1 MIKATGR
8 FLKSVAHLSEAPRDQ
23 LPEIAF
29 LGRSNVGKSSLINSL
44 LGTKLARTSSTPGR
58 TQLINFYLVN
68 QKFYFVDCPGYG
80 YAKAPDSIRKQWH
93 RLMEEYL
100 ESREPLKLNVLLLD
114 SRVAPTP
121 LDEQMLEW
129 LMAYQKPLTL
139 VLTKID
145 KLSSNELHEAHRR
158 LQRWTQNS
166 SFIDYS
172 AIQHIG
178 RRELWREI
186 LNALSASLRSPVV
199 RS

>member
-1 MIKATGR
+1 MKVTGR
-8 FLKSVAHLSEAPRDQ
+8 FLKSVARLSESPRDK

-44 LGTKLARTSSTPGR
+44 LGVRLARTSSTPGR

-80 YAKAPDSIRKQWH
+80 FAKVPEEVRQHWH

-129 LMAYQKPLTL
+129 LMAYQKPLAL
-139 VLTKID
+139 VLTKTD
-145 KLSSNELHEAHRR
+145 KLSGNELRETHKR
-158 LQRWTQNS
+158 LQRWTQDS
-166 SFIDYS
+166 SLIDYS
-172 AIQHIG
+172 AIKHIG

-186 LNALSASLRSPVV
+186 LNALPT
-199 RS
+199 

>member
-1 MIKATGR
+1 M
-8 FLKSVAHLSEAPRDQ
+8 KSVARLDEAPRDR
-23 LPEIAF
+23 LPEVAF
-29 LGRSNVGKSSLINSL
+29 LGRSNVGKSSVINSL
-44 LGTKLARTSSTPGR
+44 LGSKLARTSGTPGR
-58 TQLINFYLVN
+58 TQMLNYFLVEER
-68 QKFYFVDCPGYG
+68 FYFVDCPGYG
-80 YAKAPDSIRKQWH
+80 YARVPEDVRRRWH
-93 RLMEEYL
+93 RLMEDYL
-100 ESREPLKLNVLLLD
+100 NRREFLKLNVLLLD

-145 KLSSNELHEAHRR
+145 KLSSNELREAHRR

>member
-1 MIKATGR
+1 LIKVTVR
-8 FLKSVAHLSEAPRDQ
+8 FLKSVARLSEAPRDK

-44 LGTKLARTSSTPGR
+44 LGVRLARTSSTPGR
-58 TQLINFYLVN
+58 TQLINYYLVN

-80 YAKAPDSIRKQWH
+80 FAKVPEEVRQRWH

-121 LDEQMLEW
+121 LDEIMLEW
-129 LMAYQKPLTL
+129 LMAYRKPLTL
-139 VLTKID
+139 VLTKTD
-145 KLSSNELHEAHRR
+145 KLSSNELCEAHRR
-158 LQRWTQNS
+158 LQRWTQIS
-166 SFIDYS
+166 SLIDYS
-172 AIQHIG
+172 AIKHIG

-186 LNALSASLRSPVV
+186 MDALPS
-199 RS
+199 

>member
-1 MIKATGR
+1 MIKVTGR
-8 FLKSVAHLSEAPRDQ
+8 FLKSVARLSDSPRDK

-44 LGTKLARTSSTPGR
+44 LGVRLAKTSSTPGR

-80 YAKAPDSIRKQWH
+80 FAKVPEEVRKRWH

-114 SRVAPTP
+114 SRVAPTS

-129 LMAYQKPLTL
+129 LMAYRKPLTL

-145 KLSSNELHEAHRR
+145 KLSSNELREAHRR

-166 SFIDYS
+166 SLIDYS
-172 AIQHIG
+172 ATKHIG

-186 LNALSASLRSPVV
+186 LDALPS
-199 RS
+199 

>member
-1 MIKATGR
+1 LIKVTGR
-8 FLKSVAHLSEAPRDQ
+8 FLKSVARLSDSPRDK

-44 LGTKLARTSSTPGR
+44 LGVRLAKTSSTPGR

-80 YAKAPDSIRKQWH
+80 FAKVPEEVRKRWH

-114 SRVAPTP
+114 SRVAPTS

-129 LMAYQKPLTL
+129 LMAYRKPLTL

-145 KLSSNELHEAHRR
+145 KLSGNELREAHRR

-166 SFIDYS
+166 SLIDYS
-172 AIQHIG
+172 ATKHIG

-186 LNALSASLRSPVV
+186 LDALPS
-199 RS
+199 

>member
-1 MIKATGR
+1 
-8 FLKSVAHLSEAPRDQ
+8 LKSVACLNEAPRDQ

-80 YAKAPDSIRKQWH
+80 YAKAPDSIRNQWH

-145 KLSSNELHEAHRR
+145 KLSSNELREAHRR

-186 LNALSASLRSPVV
+186 LNALSAPLRSPVV

>member
-1 MIKATGR
+1 LIKVTGR
-8 FLKSVAHLSEAPRDQ
+8 FLKSVARLSDLPRDKM
-23 LPEIAF
+23 PEIAF

-44 LGTKLARTSSTPGR
+44 LGGRLARTSSTPGR

-80 YAKAPDSIRKQWH
+80 FAKVPEEVRQRWH

-121 LDEQMLEW
+121 LDEQMIEW
-129 LMAYQKPLTL
+129 LTAYQKPLTL

-145 KLSSNELHEAHRR
+145 KLSCNELREAHRR

-166 SFIDYS
+166 SLIDYS
-172 AIQHIG
+172 AIKHIG

-186 LNALSASLRSPVV
+186 LDTLPS
-199 RS
+199 

>member
-1 MIKATGR
+1 MIKVTGR
-8 FLKSVAHLSEAPRDQ
+8 FLKSVARLSDSPRDR

-44 LGTKLARTSSTPGR
+44 LGIRLARTSSTPGR
-58 TQLINFYLVN
+58 TQLINYYVVN

-80 YAKAPDSIRKQWH
+80 FAKVPEEVRQRWH

-100 ESREPLKLNVLLLD
+100 ESREPLRLNVLLLD

-139 VLTKID
+139 VLTKTD
-145 KLSSNELHEAHRR
+145 KLSSNELREAHRR
-158 LQRWTQNS
+158 LQRWTRNS
-166 SFIDYS
+166 SLIDYS
-172 AIQHIG
+172 TIKHIG

-186 LNALSASLRSPVV
+186 LNVLPS
-199 RS
+199 

>member
-8 FLKSVAHLSEAPRDQ
+8 FLKSVACLNEAPRDQ

-80 YAKAPDSIRKQWH
+80 YAKAPDSIRNQWH

-145 KLSSNELHEAHRR
+145 KLSSNELREAHRR

-186 LNALSASLRSPVV
+186 LNALSAPLRSPVV

>member
-1 MIKATGR
+1 M
-8 FLKSVAHLSEAPRDQ
+8 SDSPRDK

-44 LGTKLARTSSTPGR
+44 LGVRLAKTSSTPGR

-80 YAKAPDSIRKQWH
+80 FAKVPEEVRKRWH

-114 SRVAPTP
+114 SRVAPTS

-129 LMAYQKPLTL
+129 LMAYRKPLTL

-145 KLSSNELHEAHRR
+145 KLSGNELREAHRR
-158 LQRWTQNS
+158 LQRWAQNS
-166 SFIDYS
+166 SLIDYS
-172 AIQHIG
+172 ATKHIG

-186 LNALSASLRSPVV
+186 LDALPS
-199 RS
+199 

>member
-1 MIKATGR
+1 LIKVTGR
-8 FLKSVAHLSEAPRDQ
+8 FLKSVAQLSESPRDG

-44 LGTKLARTSSTPGR
+44 LGVKLARTSSTPGR
-58 TQLINFYLVN
+58 TQLINYYLVN

-80 YAKAPDSIRKQWH
+80 FAKVPEVVRIRWH

-100 ESREPLKLNVLLLD
+100 ESREPLNLNVLLLD

-129 LMAYQKPLTL
+129 LMACQKPLTL
-139 VLTKID
+139 VLTKTD
-145 KLSSNELHEAHRR
+145 KLSSNELREAHRR

-166 SFIDYS
+166 SLIDYS
-172 AIQHIG
+172 TINHIG
-178 RRELWREI
+178 RREVWREI
-186 LNALSASLRSPVV
+186 LNALPS
-199 RS
+199 

>member
-1 MIKATGR
+1 MIKVTGR
-8 FLKSVAHLSEAPRDQ
+8 FLKSVARLSESPRDK

-44 LGTKLARTSSTPGR
+44 LGVRLARTSSTPGR

-80 YAKAPDSIRKQWH
+80 FAKVPEEVRQHWH

-100 ESREPLKLNVLLLD
+100 ESRGPLKLNVLLLD

-129 LMAYQKPLTL
+129 LMAYQKPLAL
-139 VLTKID
+139 VLTKTD
-145 KLSSNELHEAHRR
+145 KLSGNELRETHKR
-158 LQRWTQNS
+158 LQRWTQDS
-166 SFIDYS
+166 SLIDYS
-172 AIQHIG
+172 AIKHIG

-186 LNALSASLRSPVV
+186 LNALPT
-199 RS
+199 

>member
-1 MIKATGR
+1 MIKVTGR
-8 FLKSVAHLSEAPRDQ
+8 FLKSVARLSEAPRDK

-44 LGTKLARTSSTPGR
+44 LGVRLARISSTPGR

-80 YAKAPDSIRKQWH
+80 FAKVPEEVRQRWH

-121 LDEQMLEW
+121 LDEIMLEW
-129 LMAYQKPLTL
+129 LMAYRKPLTL
-139 VLTKID
+139 VLTKTD
-145 KLSSNELHEAHRR
+145 KLSSNELCEAHRR
-158 LQRWTQNS
+158 LQRWTQIS
-166 SFIDYS
+166 SLIDYS
-172 AIQHIG
+172 AIKHIG

-186 LNALSASLRSPVV
+186 MDALPS
-199 RS
+199 

>member
-1 MIKATGR
+1 MIKVTGR
-8 FLKSVAHLSEAPRDQ
+8 FLKSVARLSESPRDK

-44 LGTKLARTSSTPGR
+44 LGVRLARTSSTPGR

-80 YAKAPDSIRKQWH
+80 FAKVPEEVRQHWH

-129 LMAYQKPLTL
+129 LMAYQKPLAL
-139 VLTKID
+139 VLTKTD
-145 KLSSNELHEAHRR
+145 KLSGNELRETHKR
-158 LQRWTQNS
+158 LQRWTQDS
-166 SFIDYS
+166 SLIDYS
-172 AIQHIG
+172 AIKHIG

-186 LNALSASLRSPVV
+186 LNALPT
-199 RS
+199 

>member
-1 MIKATGR
+1 LIKVTGR
-8 FLKSVAHLSEAPRDQ
+8 FLKSVARLSDSPRDR

-44 LGTKLARTSSTPGR
+44 LGIRLARTSSTPGR
-58 TQLINFYLVN
+58 TQLINYYVVN

-80 YAKAPDSIRKQWH
+80 FAKVPEEVRQRWH

-100 ESREPLKLNVLLLD
+100 ESREPLRLNVLLLD

-139 VLTKID
+139 VLTKTD
-145 KLSSNELHEAHRR
+145 KLSSNELREAHRR

-166 SFIDYS
+166 SLIDYS
-172 AIQHIG
+172 TIKHIG

-186 LNALSASLRSPVV
+186 LNVLPS
-199 RS
+199 

>member
-1 MIKATGR
+1 LIKVTGR
-8 FLKSVAHLSEAPRDQ
+8 FLKSVARLSDSPRDK

-44 LGTKLARTSSTPGR
+44 LGVRLAKTSSTPGR

-80 YAKAPDSIRKQWH
+80 FAKVPEEVRQRWH

-114 SRVAPTP
+114 SRVAPTS

-129 LMAYQKPLTL
+129 LMAYRKPLTL

-145 KLSSNELHEAHRR
+145 KLSSNELREAHRR

-166 SFIDYS
+166 SLIDYS
-172 AIQHIG
+172 ATKHIG

-186 LNALSASLRSPVV
+186 LDALPS
-199 RS
+199 